1 MSSPQSSSA
10 DGSFQDRLAKV
21 RQRQEPAFAARPAVE
36 VLPDWRE
43 NISGPAGYALAF
55 LTGCLAVF
63 LVRLLRFHIMGT
75 AITGPNPD
83 LVLGIETF
91 GAMTVSFLIFMLLPW
106 KGYQYKL
113 VQFSGVALIIATM
126 HNAVHSTPTLF
137 GLMFSQEWTEE
148 ILAETVPNSVYVR
161 GQSIPFSGKLPEAE
175 TQEVAAADVA
185 PVKPKVKKLGQE
197 SSEKPALP
205 RRIKIGE

>member
-1 MSSPQSSSA
+1 MSGTHSGAP
-10 DGSFQDRLAKV
+10 DGSFQERLAKV
-21 RQRQEPAFAARPAVE
+21 RERQAPEFAARPAVE

-55 LTGCLAVF
+55 LCGCLAVF
-63 LVRLLRFHIMGT
+63 LVRLIRFHAMGM
-75 AITGPNPD
+75 AITGPNAD

-91 GAMTVSFLIFMLLPW
+91 GALTISFVLFMFLPW

-137 GLMFSQEWTEE
+137 SLMFSEEWTEE

-161 GQSIPFSGKLPEAE
+161 GQSIPFSGKLPETE
-175 TQEVAAADVA
+175 TQDVASAELA
-185 PVKPKVKKLGQE
+185 PVKPKVKTLGQD
-197 SSEKPALP
+197 SGEKPALP